1 MTNEPALLE
10 FDQVSRTFTTK
21 RGAVKAV
28 DTVSFS
34 TTPGDVL
41 CLVGESGCGKTTT
54 GKMAVGLV
62 RPTGGRILFEG
73 RNVAT
78 MPEGESKTYRRAVQI
93 VHQDP
98 YASLNPIRTVYQT
111 LSAPLLHHGI
121 VHGRAAAVEQIIELL
136 TTVELTPP
144 ADFLGKYPHQLSGGQ
159 RQRVSVARA
168 LTLSPRLIV
177 ADEAVSMV
185 DVSIRVSLLNM
196 LLKLRDTLGVAFIF
210 ITHDLAVAKHFAGQG
225 GRIAVMYLGRIVEI
239 APAAQ
244 LIRDPVHPYT
254 QALLAAVPE
263 ADPDL
268 TRNKEKV
275 KLRSLDIPSLL
286 NLPSGCTFHP
296 RCPLFEEGL
305 CDVRRP
311 EPTAVGERRAVL
323 CHVVARQFAVA
334 ERTTGDG
341 HGPTGMAAGL
351 DARRGG
357 PVAATEVER

>member
-1 MTNEPALLE
+1 MSSEPTLLE
-10 FDQVSRTFTTK
+10 FDGVSRTFTTN
-21 RGAVKAV
+21 RGTVKAV
-28 DTVSFS
+28 DDVSFS
-34 TTPGDVL
+34 ALPGEVI

-54 GKMAVGLV
+54 GKMAAGLV

-73 RNVAT
+73 HDVAA
-78 MPEGESKTYRRAVQI
+78 MAERELKVYRRAVQI

-98 YASLNPIRTVYQT
+98 YASLNPIRTIYQT
-111 LSAPLLHHGI
+111 LSAPLLHHRI
-121 VHGRAAAVEQIIELL
+121 VQGRNAAVERITELL

-144 ADFLGKYPHQLSGGQ
+144 ADFLNKYPHQLSGGQ

-196 LLKLRDTLGVAFIF
+196 LLRLRDTLGVAFIF
-210 ITHDLAVAKHFAGQG
+210 ITHDLAVAKHFAGRG

-239 APAAQ
+239 EPAAQ
-244 LIRDPVHPYT
+244 LIGDPLHPYT

-268 TRNKEKV
+268 TRNKENV
-275 KLRSLDIPSLL
+275 KLRSLEIPSLF

-296 RCPLFEEGL
+296 RCPLFEDGL
-305 CDVRRP
+305 CDVVRP
-311 EPTAVGERRAVL
+311 ETTVVGERRAVL
-323 CHVVARQFAVA
+323 CHVVARQKGASSVA
-334 ERTTGDG
+334 MPATNGRGFDNMA
-341 HGPTGMAAGL
+341 GPMAT
-351 DARRGG
+351 
-357 PVAATEVER
+357 TEVER